1 MGTINCGEF
10 TEMVTFKR
18 LERSRTSTG
27 AVDKKYVEAGKAYVK
42 MEYKT
47 IGEGADDT
55 KVALASVIELTTY
68 ILTGVDNTYR
78 VICKGKEYVF
88 CLQQSAQCIGAYR
101 CRCCQ
106 TDSSYVGNYG
116 CYGSTHIRQPD
127 RPL

>member
-78 VICKGKEYVF
+78 VICKGKEYEILSVVEVKRRYMIITAK
-88 CLQQSAQCIGAYR
+88 L
-101 CRCCQ
+101 
-106 TDSSYVGNYG
+106 
-116 CYGSTHIRQPD
+116 
-127 RPL
+127 L